1 MQCGPGAK
9 NTNADNLT
17 KFSVEIVQQLEFTT
31 CSNSSQIST
40 NVTVKA
46 LNTSVKTA
54 PSRTNSPSGGPNVT
68 PGSHTNVPTQPSG
81 TSASTAGLIGQDV
94 ACKQEPSSQDCP
106 EFVDLEQCAAALEK
120 DAAANG
126 GSSFPG
132 FSDLIGDDTSDA
144 IITSDAFKDLISEI
158 SDFPSEF
165 MKEFDFDG
173 DTKSNIPTSDDLSS
187 HQPPPPPPI
196 NQNRTPTGS
205 IYGGTSAPG
214 VVGQGLPELRP
225 AAQTLKQMAE
235 QHQHKTQ
242 LGLNY
247 PAHARNPNQTA
258 QSAVTPPQPQTPN
271 IKQEVIIFS
280 YFLFFI
286 RISLPVKLLLL
297 T

>member
-1 MQCGPGAK
+1 MVNSVNKRPTEDTQPVQCGG
-9 NTNADNLT
+9 TNNSADGLT

-54 PSRTNSPSGGPNVT
+54 PSRTNSPAGGT
-68 PGSHTNVPTQPSG
+68 GSHTVSPTTTG
-81 TSASTAGLIGQDV
+81 IGQEV
-94 ACKQEPSSQDCP
+94 LCKQEPSSQDCP

-165 MKEFDFDG
+165 MKEFDFGG
-173 DTKSNIPTSDDLSS
+173 DNKSSLPSADDL
-187 HQPPPPPPI
+187 QPPPATAPPHS
-196 NQNRTPTGS
+196 QNRSNASS
-205 IYGGTSAPG
+205 IYGNTGNTNT
-214 VVGQGLPELRP
+214 VGQGMTELSP
-225 AAQTLKQMAE
+225 AAKTLKQMAE

-247 PAHARNPNQTA
+247 GSHPRNPNQSSQA
-258 QSAVTPPQPQTPN
+258 ATPPQPQTPN
-271 IKQEVIIFS
+271 IKQEVGC
-280 YFLFFI
+280 
-286 RISLPVKLLLL
+286 L
-297 T
+297 TNI